1 MFKKIVCIL
10 LSVSLFNVS
19 ANAAPQALTPEQIK
33 VVTEA
38 VDAKAQELSSAL
50 SDEEVSS
57 RFEGLSVLMLTKEHE
72 SSRASMSHSEL
83 GEASIEYAALGKV
96 ISPEAK
102 KAVYLKLFGTRGV
115 SPFYGQVSQ
124 AEFSDDGFSTFIIF
138 FYFGFM
144 MFIIASQARRT

>member
-38 VDAKAQELSSAL
+38 VEAKAQELSSAL
-50 SDEEVSS
+50 CVDEVSA
-57 RFEGLSVLMLTKEHE
+57 RFEDLSVLMLTKEHE
-72 SSRASMSHSEL
+72 SSRAAMSHSEL

-124 AEFSDDGFSTFIIF
+124 AEFSDDGFSSLVIIGYFVF
-138 FYFGFM
+138 FAFV
-144 MFIIASQARRT
+144 IASSRR